1 MILPDDKSI
10 QSTRTVSDIPRRMF
24 LKTSAI
30 GATALSFAP
39 LAEGAGVK
47 SAFTL
52 WQLPPQTKTQM
63 NCYVIET
70 RAGIVVI
77 DGGNAGDAPYLKG
90 FLGALG
96 DHVSHWFISHPH
108 SDHLDAVTAI
118 LRDPGRLKVDAIH
131 GSFPAREWIARY
143 EPDAEITLVSFNE
156 VVRDRSLPYREH
168 EPGETIS
175 FGGLRFEILGVKNP
189 ELTANPI
196 NNSSVVMRMT
206 GGGKTVLFTGDLGV
220 EGGDKLLKSR
230 FRDKL
235 RADWVQMAHH
245 GQNGVTEEFYR
256 AVKPSVCL
264 WPTPDWLWDNDNG
277 GGKGS
282 GPWKTLS
289 VRGWMDTLGVKKHY
303 VSKDGLYRIEG

>member
-1 MILPDDKSI
+1 MADSSRYPTPVSCRTRRFFL
-10 QSTRTVSDIPRRMF
+10 QSAT
-24 LKTSAI
+24 I
-30 GATALSFAP
+30 GAASLSFAGVP
-39 LAEGAGVK
+39 EARRAGG
-47 SAFTL
+47 AFTL

-70 RAGIVVI
+70 GAGVIVI
-77 DGGNAGDAPYLKG
+77 DGGNAGDGPYLKG

-131 GSFPAREWIARY
+131 GSFPARDWIAKY
-143 EPDAEITLVSFNE
+143 EPDAETTLVSFSE
-156 VVRDRSLPYREH
+156 VLREKGLPFHEH

-175 FGGLRFEILGVKNP
+175 FGALRFEILGIKNP
-189 ELTANPI
+189 EITANPI

-220 EGGDKLLKSR
+220 EGGEKALKSR

-235 RADWVQMAHH
+235 RADWV
-245 GQNGVTEEFYR
+245 R
-256 AVKPSVCL
+256 R
-264 WPTPDWLWDNDNG
+264 W
-277 GGKGS
+277 
-282 GPWKTLS
+282 
-289 VRGWMDTLGVKKHY
+289 
-303 VSKDGLYRIEG
+303 RITARMG

>member
-1 MILPDDKSI
+1 MKNSNVPADSGPVPYT
-10 QSTRTVSDIPRRMF
+10 TRRRF
-24 LKTSAI
+24 LKASAA
-30 GATALSFAP
+30 GAAALAFTGAAEEAFAKKTP
-39 LAEGAGVK
+39 
-47 SAFTL
+47 FTL

-63 NCYVIET
+63 NCYVIRT
-70 RAGIVVI
+70 DAGIIVI
-77 DGGNAGDAPYLKG
+77 DGGNAGDGPYLKG

-118 LRDPGRLKVDAIH
+118 LRDPGRLKVDVIH

-143 EPDAEITLVSFNE
+143 EPDAETTLISFNE
-156 VVRDRSLPYREH
+156 VVRDKSLPYREH
-168 EPGETIS
+168 ELGETIS

-220 EGGDKLLKSR
+220 EGGNKLLNSGFGNR
-230 FRDKL
+230 L

-256 AVKPSVCL
+256 AVRPAVCL

-282 GPWKTLS
+282 GPWATLK
-289 VRGWMDTLGVKKHY
+289 VRAWMDALGVKKHY